1 MLIRPGG
8 VADAP
13 AVATLHAASWRVAY
27 AGMLPAEY
35 LAGPMPADLAARWRT
50 ILVDALTPGL
60 LVAEDDG
67 ELVGFVYLRP
77 MPDGRV
83 LLDNLHAR
91 PGMLGRGIGTAL
103 IEAGL
108 AWSAREFPDR
118 PVYLEVLRANT
129 AAIAFYE
136 HRGWQRTDAGIARFD
151 AGFAV
156 PEYEY
161 TWRQVAPLS
170 KTSPTARS

>member
-8 VADAP
+8 VADAT
-13 AVATLHAASWRVAY
+13 AVAALHAASWRVAY
-27 AGMLPAEY
+27 AGILPAAY
-35 LAGPMPADLAARWRT
+35 LAGPMPADLAARWRS
-50 ILVDALTPGL
+50 ILVDARTPGF
-60 LVAEDDG
+60 LVAEGDG
-67 ELVGFVYLRP
+67 ELLGFVYLRP

-91 PGMLGRGIGTAL
+91 PGRLGRGIGTGL
-103 IEAGL
+103 IESGL
-108 AWSAREFPDR
+108 AWSLREYPDR
-118 PVYLEVLRANT
+118 PVYLEVLRENS

-136 HRGWQRTDAGIARFD
+136 HRGWRRTDARIGHFD

-161 TWRQVAPLS
+161 TWTAGVAFVQDRGA
-170 KTSPTARS
+170 ARS